1 MKLRWV
7 HVVFGLLLAVSVT
20 ASAQA
25 PASDAAKAP
34 SGVTWQQLTPEQR
47 KALERFESRWWQLPP
62 DRQAA
67 LLSPAVLGGFLAGT
81 AFMYATA
88 AVIKI

>member
-7 HVVFGLLLAVSVT
+7 PVVFGLLLAVSVT

-34 SGVTWQQLTPEQR
+34 SGVTWQQLTPEQQ
-47 KALERFESRWWQLPP
+47 KALERFESRWSQLPP

-67 LLSPAVLGGFLAGT
+67 LVRGAERWQSMTPE
-81 AFMYATA
+81 
-88 AVIKI
+88 